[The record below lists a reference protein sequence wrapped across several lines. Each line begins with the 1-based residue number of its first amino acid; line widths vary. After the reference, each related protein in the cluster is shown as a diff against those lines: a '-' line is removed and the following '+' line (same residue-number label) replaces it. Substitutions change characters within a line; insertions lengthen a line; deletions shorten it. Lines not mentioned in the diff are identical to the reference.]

1 MRADNVQHTEA
12 RVKAQAVDSAGAARV
27 AHRETRRKE
36 FASPASKC
44 TGQLEKAVGHKGN
57 FTVKSVVGS
66 DNGPPLSDW
75 DASHHRVDRLAH
87 ERGHD
92 RVQVRQR
99 RQRVEDVQIGSV

>member
-1 MRADNVQHTEA
+1 MYSTQRPGSRPKQLIQRVQPEWRT
-12 RVKAQAVDSAGAARV
+12 
-27 AHRETRRKE
+27 ETRRKE

-66 DNGPPLSDW
+66 DNGPPLSDS